1 MQNYSAFTER
11 IISESLKTGK
21 KPSLLLH
28 ACCAPCASYVIEY
41 LSDFF
46 EITLFYYNPNISPKS
61 EYDFRLSELERL
73 CAEHPKAKGIK
84 ILPSHYNDVD
94 FYAAVKGKESLPE
107 GDKRCKICYELRLR
121 KTAEA
126 AKVNGFDFFT
136 TTLTISPY
144 KNADWLNEIGDKLMK
159 ELSVNYLFSDFKKK
173 NGYKR
178 SIELSREY
186 NLYRQDFCGCAYSK
200 RDAEIR
206 RLEKNKE

>member
-1 MQNYSAFTER
+1 MQNYSAFTEQV
-11 IISESLKTGK
+11 IGEISISGK

-61 EYDFRLSELERL
+61 EYDFRLKELERL
-73 CAEHPKAKGIK
+73 CAEHPKARGIK
-84 ILPSHYNDVD
+84 ILPSDYNDAE
-94 FYAAVKGKESLPE
+94 FYSAVKGMELLPE
-107 GDKRCKICYELRLR
+107 GDKRCRVCYELRLK

-126 AKVNGFDFFT
+126 AKANGFDFFT

-144 KNADWLNEIGDKLMK
+144 KNAAWLNEIGK
-159 ELSVNYLFSDFKKK
+159 ELEKEFSVSYLFSDFKKK

-178 SIELSREY
+178 SIELSKEY

-206 RLEKNKE
+206 RLEK

>member
-1 MQNYSAFTER
+1 MKNYSAFTEQV
-11 IISESLKTGK
+11 IGESTQSGK
-21 KPSLLLH
+21 KPNLLLH

-46 EITLFYYNPNISPKS
+46 YITLFYYNPNISPKS
-61 EYDFRLSELERL
+61 EYDFRLKELERL
-73 CAEHPKAKGIK
+73 CLEHPKAKGIK
-84 ILPSHYNDVD
+84 ILPSSYKDEE
-94 FYAAVKGKESLPE
+94 FYSAVKGMENLPE
-107 GDKRCKICYELRLR
+107 GDERCRVCYKLRLE

-126 AKVNGFDFFT
+126 AKAHGFDFFT

-144 KNADWLNEIGDKLMK
+144 KNAVWLNEIGRELEK
-159 ELSVNYLFSDFKKK
+159 EYGVSYLFSDFKKK

-178 SIELSREY
+178 SIELSKEY

-206 RLEKNKE
+206 RLEK